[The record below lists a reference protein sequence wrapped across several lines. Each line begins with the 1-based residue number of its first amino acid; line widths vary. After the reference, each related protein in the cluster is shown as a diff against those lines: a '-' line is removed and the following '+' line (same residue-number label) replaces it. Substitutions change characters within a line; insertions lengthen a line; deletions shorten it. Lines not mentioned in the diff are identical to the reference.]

1 MSITLKA
8 PAGAA
13 AGGGGEGGG
22 EQIHLDEKD
31 LHDAFQYAL
40 MPGGIPE
47 LREVSEFHFWCL
59 EMIFSSQNSFLL
71 RCEIIRCLQGFCIY
85 SFNVQIHGE
94 EEGER
99 SL

>member
-1 MSITLKA
+1 MSITLKP
-8 PAGAA
+8 PAGAGGV
-13 AGGGGEGGG
+13 GGGGGG

-59 EMIFSSQNSFLL
+59 CLPAL
-71 RCEIIRCLQGFCIY
+71 R
-85 SFNVQIHGE
+85 
-94 EEGER
+94 
-99 SL
+99 